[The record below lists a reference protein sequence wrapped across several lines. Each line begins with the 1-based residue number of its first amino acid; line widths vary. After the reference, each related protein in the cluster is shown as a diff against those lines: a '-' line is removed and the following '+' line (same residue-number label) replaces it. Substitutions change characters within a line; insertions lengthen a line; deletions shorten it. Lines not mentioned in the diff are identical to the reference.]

1 MNESKL
7 NRIGKQV
14 GFAIKKHSSDILQ
27 GIGIAGMV
35 TTVIFAVHTTP
46 KALELIHKDSE
57 ENHDG
62 DPNAYTKTEAVKS
75 AWKCYIP
82 AASMGIVSIMCL
94 IGASSVNHKR
104 NAALGAAYT
113 LSETAFKEYRNKMI
127 NTIGEKK
134 EKAVRDAID
143 KDHIQNNPVKT
154 NEIIVTGKGQTLC
167 FDVLSGRYFYSD
179 IDKLRKAENEL
190 NRRMRDD
197 MYITVN
203 EFYSEIGL
211 SDISIGNDIGWE
223 INRGYINLS
232 FSSQLT
238 EDETPC
244 LVVGHSL
251 PPVYYQ

>member
-1 MNESKL
+1 MNESKF
-7 NRIGKQV
+7 NRIGKKA
-14 GFAIKKHSSDILQ
+14 GLAIKKHSSSILQ
-27 GIGIAGMV
+27 GIGITGMI
-35 TTVIFAVHTTP
+35 TTVIFAVRVTP
-46 KALELIHKDSE
+46 KAMELIHKDSKV
-57 ENHDG
+57 NHDG
-62 DPNAYTKTEAVKS
+62 DSDAYTKKEAVKS

-82 AASMGIVSIMCL
+82 AASIGTVSIICL
-94 IGASSVNHKR
+94 LCASSVNHRK
-104 NAALGAAYT
+104 NAALGAAYA
-113 LSETAFKEYRNKMI
+113 LSESAFKEYRDKI
-127 NTIGEKK
+127 TDTIGEKK
-134 EKAVRDAID
+134 EKAVRDEID
-143 KDHIQNNPVKT
+143 KDRVQSNPVKS

-167 FDVLSGRYFYSD
+167 FDVLSGRYFFSD

-238 EDETPC
+238 EDDTPC